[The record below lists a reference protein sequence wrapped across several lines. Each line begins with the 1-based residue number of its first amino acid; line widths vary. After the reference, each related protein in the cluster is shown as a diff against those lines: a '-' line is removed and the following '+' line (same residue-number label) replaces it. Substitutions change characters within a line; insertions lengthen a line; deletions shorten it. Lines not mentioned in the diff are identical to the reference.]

1 MNRKE
6 KKPRKKSEAA
16 LSENEE
22 LFAKWKE
29 MERKGE
35 KESSDAEIGMNNGRR
50 AVWIVR
56 LSSETKHERTHWN
69 TVERDEQ
76 ETAVEH
82 KRWIMRRYRK
92 WDCK

>member
-1 MNRKE
+1 M
-6 KKPRKKSEAA
+6 
-16 LSENEE
+16 SENEE

-29 MERKGE
+29 MEGKGE
-35 KESSDAEIGMNNGRR
+35 KESSGAEIGMNNGRR

-56 LSSETKHERTHWN
+56 LSPETKHERTHWN
-69 TVERDEQ
+69 TAERDEQ
-76 ETAVEH
+76 ETTAEY